1 MRFIHCADLHL
12 DSKMEGLPSEQS
24 KIRREEVLRTFERL
38 ADFAS
43 ENGVSAVIIAGDMF
57 DTTRVTIKTRDRVL
71 SAINKHSEVDFLYL
85 AGNHDDQNFI
95 SAMDEL
101 PENLK
106 VFGDDWTA
114 FNYGKIKISGV
125 MLNSLNAKT
134 VCDTLRL
141 NNEELN
147 IVVMHGQ
154 IAGYKSEEAA
164 EIISL
169 PRLKDKNIDY
179 LALGHIHSY
188 SEGVIDSRGKYAYS
202 GCLDGRGF
210 DELGDKGFVLIDTNE
225 KLTTGFI
232 PFSSRNLYEHEFDV
246 TESSNWYEA
255 IEVLIEEL
263 KTKYDKKSLIKVVLK
278 GTHKPD
284 FYIDKDNLTDR
295 LNEIFFFAKVYDR
308 TELEIKPEDY
318 IHDKSVRGEFVRAV
332 WESDLSTEEKHR
344 VITCGLNAL
353 KGEEI

>member
-1 MRFIHCADLHL
+1 
-12 DSKMEGLPSEQS
+12 
-24 KIRREEVLRTFERL
+24 
-38 ADFAS
+38 
-43 ENGVSAVIIAGDMF
+43 
-57 DTTRVTIKTRDRVL
+57 
-71 SAINKHSEVDFLYL
+71 
-85 AGNHDDQNFI
+85 
-95 SAMDEL
+95 
-101 PENLK
+101 
-106 VFGDDWTA
+106 
-114 FNYGKIKISGV
+114 
-125 MLNSLNAKT
+125 
-134 VCDTLRL
+134 
-141 NNEELN
+141 
-147 IVVMHGQ
+147 MHGQ